1 LIALNYSSDNEETK
15 KKDENFHKT
24 LEIQQQKVSKSKQ
37 QKTKEN
43 ENVEVYYM
51 VLDSFNDIRVSISK
65 NITKVDKERFLSY
78 EKTITSIFT
87 SLIERV
93 SNDEHAGISIAKEF
107 LKDAKNLDNQ
117 MKYGVNSVLLKS
129 VGDITIEY
137 AKVMISKFKSKD
149 VNL

>member
-51 VLDSFNDIRVSISK
+51 VLDSFNDIRFSISK

-78 EKTITSIFT
+78 ERTITSIFT

>member
-93 SNDEHAGISIAKEF
+93 SNDEHVGISIAKEF

-137 AKVMISKFKSKD
+137 ANVMISKSK
-149 VNL
+149 